1 MNNKIK
7 MVSAFKYIILSVL
20 SFISIFP
27 FIWMVIAITNK
38 SVDITKG
45 TLIPGGYF
53 FENLKNLLASDLKY
67 VTAFKNS
74 LIISVATTT
83 FAMIVSSAAGYAFEV
98 YKTKTRDKIFN
109 FILLSMMVP
118 FAALIAPLFR
128 MFSKFNT
135 VGALKGISLNTHGAV
150 IVISVATAF
159 LIFFF
164 RQNTKTFPKDLI
176 EAARIDG
183 LGEFSIFFRIFMPTM
198 KSTYA
203 AAIIVTFMSSWNNY
217 MWPLISLQS
226 PDKRTLPLVI
236 SALGSSYTPDYGMV
250 MMAVVIAT
258 LPTALIFFLMQKHFV
273 AGMTGSVKG

>member
-1 MNNKIK
+1 MNSKKRIGS
-7 MVSAFKYIILSVL
+7 VLKYVILSIL

-27 FIWMVIAITNK
+27 FIWMLIAITNK
-38 SVDITKG
+38 SVDITSG
-45 TLIPGGYF
+45 TLMPGSHF
-53 FENLKNLLASDLKY
+53 FENLKSLLASDVQY
-67 VTAFKNS
+67 ITAFKNS
-74 LIISVATTT
+74 LVIAVITTT
-83 FAMIVSSAAGYAFEV
+83 LAMVISSAAGYAFEV

-118 FAALIAPLFR
+118 FAALIVPLFR
-128 MFSKFNT
+128 MFSKFNQI
-135 VGALKGISLNTHGAV
+135 GPLKGISLNTHGAV
-150 IVISVATAF
+150 IIISVATAF

-183 LGEFSIFFRIFMPTM
+183 LGEFSILFRIFIPTM

-203 AAIIVTFMSSWNNY
+203 AAIIVTFMSSWNSY

-226 PDKRTLPLVI
+226 PEKRTLPLVM
-236 SALGSSYTPDYGMV
+236 SALGASYTPDYGMI